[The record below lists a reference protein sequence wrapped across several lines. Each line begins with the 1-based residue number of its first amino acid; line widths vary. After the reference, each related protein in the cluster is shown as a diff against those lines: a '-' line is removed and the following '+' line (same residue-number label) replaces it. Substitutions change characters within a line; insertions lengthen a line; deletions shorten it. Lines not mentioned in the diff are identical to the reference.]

1 LKLVKPN
8 VEDEDIDFEF
18 YLNDINDDEF
28 ISAHEIDSV
37 KNTEFLRLTV

>member
-1 LKLVKPN
+1 MK
-8 VEDEDIDFEF
+8 DEEIDFEF
-18 YLNDINDDEF
+18 ILNDINNDEF

>member
-1 LKLVKPN
+1 MK
-8 VEDEDIDFEF
+8 DEEIDFEF
-18 YLNDINDDEF
+18 ILNDINKDEF

>member
-1 LKLVKPN
+1 MPN
-8 VEDEDIDFEF
+8 VEDENIDFEF